1 MAHHHEVNKQKNIE
15 KEKKR
20 KMKKIAPYFYQELQL
35 TSS

>member
-20 KMKKIAPYFYQELQL
+20 KMKKIAPYFH
-35 TSS
+35 